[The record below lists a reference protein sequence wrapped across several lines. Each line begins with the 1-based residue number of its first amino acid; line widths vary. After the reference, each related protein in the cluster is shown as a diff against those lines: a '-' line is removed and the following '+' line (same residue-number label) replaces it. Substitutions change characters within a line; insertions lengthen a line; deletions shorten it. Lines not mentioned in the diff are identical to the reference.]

1 MVGQEEHYLKDIAV
15 MTGATIIKN
24 DGLLNSIKEVKL
36 SDFGTA
42 TKVVIDE
49 DNTQIIGGGG
59 SQSEIDAHLASIS
72 EYIAS
77 EESKNSRK
85 IAQERLTRL
94 NQIQATIYVGG
105 NGDAEQGENRDL
117 IVDALNSARAAL
129 ESGILPGGGSAMFHA
144 SRLLEMVT
152 EVNEEERVGVK
163 VFREAMEQPIRHIV
177 GNSIGEEHIGS
188 TLEEII
194 SFSRSNPVFGFN

>member
-1 MVGQEEHYLKDIAV
+1 MAGQEEHYLKDIAV
-15 MTGATIIKN
+15 VTGATLIKN
-24 DGLLNSIKEVKL
+24 DDLLNSLKEVKF
-36 SDFGTA
+36 SDFGSA
-42 TKVVIDE
+42 QKVIIDE
-49 DNTQIIGGGG
+49 ENTQIIGGEG
-59 SQSEIDAHLASIS
+59 SQSEIEAHLASIVK
-72 EYIAS
+72 YISS

-105 NGDAEQGENRDL
+105 TGEAEQGENRDL

-152 EVNEEERVGVK
+152 EVNEDEKVGVK
-163 VFREAMEQPIRHIV
+163 VFKEAMEQPIRNIV
-177 GNSIGEEHIGS
+177 GNSIGEEHVGHI
-188 TLEEII
+188 LEKIVD
-194 SFSRSNPVFGFN
+194 NMK